1 VKKCSSPAPEE
12 AIVRLK
18 NLLVFIPMIALGA
31 CASAPPRPAE
41 LAAAREKIDSA
52 EAVFARADVRSALYL
67 DLASQELGH
76 ARAALSQNDVVAA
89 RAWAKQASADAE
101 MARSVAL
108 EIQAQSEAQ
117 QGWDEVHKLQ
127 EQLARPVPPTS
138 RSLPSSP

>member
-1 VKKCSSPAPEE
+1 L
-12 AIVRLK
+12 R
-18 NLLVFIPMIALGA
+18 
-31 CASAPPRPAE
+31 
-41 LAAAREKIDSA
+41 
-52 EAVFARADVRSALYL
+52 VRSALYL